1 MMTVT
6 NDNQNGSGKTF
17 YITTA
22 IDYPN
27 GEPHIGHSLEKI
39 AADVVARYHRA
50 LGDDTAFC
58 MGLDENSQ
66 HIDRAAAA
74 NGVSPKEWTDRMEV
88 AFRKAWDALEISVDA
103 WTRTTEV

>member
-1 MMTVT
+1 MT
-6 NDNQNGSGKTF
+6 GSDKTF

-27 GEPHIGHSLEKI
+27 GEAHLGHALEKI
-39 AADVVARYHRA
+39 AADVVARYHR
-50 LGDDTAFC
+50 LIGDDTRFC

-66 HIDRAAAA
+66 HIVRAAAE

-88 AFRKAWDALEISVDA
+88 AFTRAWDALEISVDA
-103 WTRTTEV
+103 